1 MKKNI
6 KNINFT
12 NYANINGDIV
22 KCDIMKKYEEDSTVF
37 VKAYY
42 SEYHFEYKYVMQDG
56 ILTREEGELLLSKI
70 DIHHGIYVRALNV
83 GPDDFLKEMNTS
95 GDAFYWGARDGFYI
109 LKCGHSKTY
118 ADSDDWKFIKIK
130 DRVLKVYIYNAL
142 F

>member
-70 DIHHGIYVRALNV
+70 DRHHGIYVRALNV
-83 GPDDFLKEMNTS
+83 GPDDFLKEMTTTLSFTLNKF
-95 GDAFYWGARDGFYI
+95 AI
-109 LKCGHSKTY
+109 LLL
-118 ADSDDWKFIKIK
+118 
-130 DRVLKVYIYNAL
+130 LKVRLLVLWLRYRTRRAQI
-142 F
+142 